1 MPGIRRRIWF
11 SVCGTLVA
19 LLLAIGPLSM
29 TSLTQAAA
37 QGTADDAE
45 ALLATAS
52 DMADELETV
61 DAPRTLEL
69 EQAESDSITLNFLNP
84 SDAPITD
91 FYLTFRAEAPRDGI
105 DDPFDVGVFYRDQG
119 VVYCRHYCPQGN
131 QPILRLDSFDGTV
144 AHFSLVTLT
153 GDRDRAHMHLLT
165 MEFPASNDHVGV
177 EEVYFTGDEPNPSA
191 MRVFERVNEMVFDTN

>member
-1 MPGIRRRIWF
+1 MTVTQPHRTTRAIEIF
-11 SVCGTLVA
+11 CVLS
-19 LLLAIGPLSM
+19 LLSGC
-29 TSLTQAAA
+29 TVRQ
-37 QGTADDAE
+37 D
-45 ALLATAS
+45 TAS
-52 DMADELETV
+52 STVAAIDTPDESLVKQSTALFERLSKLDGTFLVPTERARTTYVTFENASRGGSIVETWRRKNEPV
-61 DAPRTLEL
+61 H
-69 EQAESDSITLNFLNP
+69 SIT
-84 SDAPITD
+84 
-91 FYLTFRAEAPRDGI
+91 
-105 DDPFDVGVFYRDQG
+105 VFYRDQG